1 MPVTPTY
8 PGVYIEEVPSS
19 VRTIMGVATSITAFI
34 GRALR
39 GPVDDPVR
47 VQSYAEYQR
56 TFGGLWS
63 KSTMSYAV
71 QQYFLNGGTDALIVR
86 VADGSAAAATITL
99 IGASGNLVLEAA
111 NPGDWG
117 ENLQAIVDHDT
128 KDKDETTPVLFNL
141 TIQEVED
148 GVVSAVETFRNLS
161 VDEDNARYVE
171 TVLKQKSDLVRVQGT
186 VPSARPD
193 ESATDADG
201 NYIATTSNNDGD
213 DGDAIGFNQI
223 AFADLEDDREGLWAL
238 EDADLFNLLC
248 IPPFDRDTDIDTTTW
263 STALAYCKKRRAMLI
278 VDPPSDWDTPADVT
292 DNTIGVDGLNLRDE
306 NAVLYFPKVK
316 MADALQEN
324 RLVEFAP
331 CGVVAGIMAR
341 TDARRGVWKAPAGQE
356 ATLLGVRGLSYK
368 MTDGENGQLN
378 PLGVNCLRTFPV
390 VGHVVWGART
400 LEGAD
405 RLASEWKY
413 LPVRR
418 VALFIEESL
427 YRGTQWVVFEP
438 NDEPLWAQIR
448 LNVGAFMHNLFR
460 QGAFQGTTPREA
472 YFVKCDSETTT
483 QNDIDQGIV
492 NILVGF
498 APLKPAEF
506 VIIKISQIAGE
517 IQT

>member
-8 PGVYIEEVPSS
+8 PGVYIEEVPSR
-19 VRTIMGVATSITAFI
+19 VRTIVGVATSITAFI

-39 GPVDDPVR
+39 GPLDDPVR
-47 VQSYAEYQR
+47 VQSFSEYQR

-63 KSTMSYAV
+63 KSPMSYAV
-71 QQYFLNGGTDALIVR
+71 QQYFLNGGTDAIVVR
-86 VADGSAAAATITL
+86 VANGAAAATVTL
-99 IGASGNLVLEAA
+99 PASSSSLTLEAA

-117 ENLQAIVDHDT
+117 ENLQVIVDHDT

-148 GVVSAVETFRNLS
+148 GEVVAEERFRNLS
-161 VDEDNARYVE
+161 VDEENARYVE
-171 TVLKQKSDLVRVQGT
+171 QVLEQESNLVRVQGS
-186 VPSARPD
+186 VPGVRPD
-193 ESATDADG
+193 ESAVDADG
-201 NYIATTSNNDGD
+201 DYVATTFNNDGD
-213 DGDAIGFNQI
+213 DGSAVDFDHI
-223 AFADLEDDREGLWAL
+223 AHADLEADREGIWAL
-238 EDADLFNLLC
+238 EDADLFNMLC
-248 IPPFDRDTDIDTTTW
+248 IPPFELDADVDATTW
-263 STALAYCKKRRAMLI
+263 ATARDYCEKRRAMLI
-278 VDPPSDWDTPADVT
+278 VDPPSDWDDPSDVT
-292 DNTIGVDGLNLRDE
+292 DSTSGVDSLNLRHE
-306 NAVLYFPKVK
+306 NAVIYFPRVK
-316 MADALQEN
+316 MADQLQEN
-324 RLVEFAP
+324 RLTEFAP
-331 CGVVAGIMAR
+331 CGVVAGVIAR
-341 TDARRGVWKAPAGQE
+341 TDAQRGVWKAPAGQE
-356 ATLLGVRGLSYK
+356 ATLTGVRGLAYK

-418 VALFIEESL
+418 LALYIEESL

-460 QGAFQGTTPREA
+460 QGAFQGTSPRDA
-472 YFVKCDSETTT
+472 YFVKCDGETTT
-483 QNDIDQGIV
+483 QNDIDLGIV